1 VSHADVAPILRPDVR
16 PVSARRRVL
25 SIVAL
30 VLLPVG
36 VVFIIIGLV
45 RGFPELFYGLV
56 AFLVACWAGWRALGH
71 LGRRRWVWGTVAV
84 VALVAWLVLTLAFG
98 RPVLWLIVGV
108 VVLFLGASAAG
119 AALLHAPRQTPA
131 PGSPKLAR
139 RSHHGALFINPKSG
153 GGTAERVNLAEVA
166 RSRGIDATVLGK
178 DDDLLE
184 LARAAVRAGADCL
197 GAAGGDGTL
206 ALVAEVA
213 IESGLPFVCIPAG
226 TRNHFALDLGLDR
239 EDPLG
244 ALDAFGEAVER
255 AIDVGDVSGHMF
267 LNNVSIG
274 AYGEIVANDAYR
286 DNKVGTA
293 LLKLPELIGPDA
305 QALDLRF
312 TDGNGVEQ
320 SSALVIHVSNNSY
333 VLTPR
338 PGFGTRP
345 SLCDGELGVAVVVGG
360 VHGAPLKIEHWQA
373 PTFSLTS
380 GGLVAAGLDGE
391 AMEFESPLEFSIRPG
406 VLRAR
411 TSLNAP
417 GVSPAAKAP
426 PLSVVTVRRLAALSV
441 GHVPA

>member
-1 VSHADVAPILRPDVR
+1 
-16 PVSARRRVL
+16 
-25 SIVAL
+25 
-30 VLLPVG
+30 
-36 VVFIIIGLV
+36 
-45 RGFPELFYGLV
+45 
-56 AFLVACWAGWRALGH
+56 
-71 LGRRRWVWGTVAV
+71 
-84 VALVAWLVLTLAFG
+84 
-98 RPVLWLIVGV
+98 
-108 VVLFLGASAAG
+108 VLFLGASAAG

-153 GGTAERVNLAEVA
+153 GGTAERVNLAEEA
-166 RSRGIDATVLGK
+166 RRRGIDATVLSK

-184 LARAAVRAGADCL
+184 LARNAVRDGADCL

-293 LLKLPELIGPDA
+293 PLKLP
-305 QALDLRF
+305 
-312 TDGNGVEQ
+312 DGNGVER

-360 VHGAPLKIEHWQA
+360 VHGAPIKIEHWQA

-391 AMEFESPLEFSIRPG
+391 AMEFPSPLEFSIRPG

-411 TSLNAP
+411 TAMNAP